1 MGTFG
6 RRLIAI
12 FIDWVLCSIIAAG
25 FLGYRLGGGEGSLWP
40 LAVFAVEN
48 LLLVSTLG
56 STIGHRVLGLRVI
69 RLDGRPAGLWRALV
83 RTVLV
88 CLVIPALILGRDGRG
103 WHDKAAGTL
112 IVRL

>member
-12 FIDWVLCSIIAAG
+12 FIDWALCSIIAAG
-25 FLGYRLGGGEGSLWP
+25 FLGYRLGGGESSLWP
-40 LAVFAVEN
+40 LAIFAVEN
-48 LLLVSTLG
+48 VLLVGTLG

-69 RLDGRPAGLWRALV
+69 RFDGHPAGPWRALI

-88 CLVIPALILGRDGRG
+88 CLVVPALIFDGDGRG

-112 IVRL
+112 IVRI